1 MSSHRSVSERLMHR
15 SLRTASATLALAAV
29 FFAAPVPSFAAS
41 KEIIQLQTQV
51 QQLLDAVA
59 RLQQSNDERMGVMRD
74 QIQQTIDAVNKMT
87 LTVNAVQRQ
96 VQTASE
102 SSGKSTEQVSGQ
114 MQSLNDSV
122 DELKARLGR
131 IEKNLADLQSS
142 QQSINA
148 RLESGATTSAPPA
161 GAPATATPS
170 LPAAPLTAPTPRTGR
185 PSAALAPPPDS
196 PAAPPV
202 EDLYRT
208 AFTDYNGAK
217 YPLATTEFNDVI
229 KFYPD
234 SNFAGNAYFYL
245 GEMDYKANRYAAAAK
260 NYDKVMEQYPGNTK
274 IATAQLRK
282 GESLLAQKQTDAG
295 ARELRSL
302 IQRFPNS
309 QEASTARSKLNALGI
324 TITPRT
330 ARQ

>member
-1 MSSHRSVSERLMHR
+1 MQRPLRL
-15 SLRTASATLALAAV
+15 APATLIVAALL
-29 FFAAPVPSFAAS
+29 FAAPRPIFADN
-41 KEIIQLQTQV
+41 KQITELQTQV
-51 QQLLDAVA
+51 RLLLDAVA

-87 LTVNAVQRQ
+87 LVVDSVQRQ
-96 VQTASE
+96 VRASGE
-102 SSGKSTEQVSGQ
+102 SSGKASEQVSGQ

-148 RLESGATTSAPPA
+148 RLESGTSA
-161 GAPATATPS
+161 APITTAPS
-170 LPAAPLTAPTPRTGR
+170 LPQTGGTPPASRNGRLPTNSAPVPEA
-185 PSAALAPPPDS
+185 

-208 AFTDYNGAK
+208 AYTDYNGAK

-245 GEMDYKANRYAAAAK
+245 GEIDFKAARYGSAAK

-274 IATAQLRK
+274 VAVAQLRK
-282 GESLLAQKQTDAG
+282 GEALLAQKQNDAG
-295 ARELRSL
+295 VRELRSL

-309 QEASTARSKLNALGI
+309 QEASAARSRLSGLGI
-324 TITPRT
+324 TVTPRT
-330 ARQ
+330 RDR

>member
-1 MSSHRSVSERLMHR
+1 MHR
-15 SLRTASATLALAAV
+15 SLRLASATLVLAAV
-29 FFAAPVPSFAAS
+29 FATPAPMFAAS
-41 KEIIQLQTQV
+41 KEIIQLQEQV
-51 QQLLDAVA
+51 QQLLNAVA

-87 LTVNAVQRQ
+87 TVVDAVQRQ
-96 VQTASE
+96 VRTASE
-102 SSGKSTEQVSGQ
+102 TSGKATEQVSGQ

-131 IEKNLADLQSS
+131 IEKSLGDLQSS

-148 RLESGATTSAPPA
+148 RLESGASTAAPPTTA
-161 GAPATATPS
+161 PSLPGASTATPMPRNGRTPVPS
-170 LPAAPLTAPTPRTGR
+170 APVPDTPAAPA
-185 PSAALAPPPDS
+185 
-196 PAAPPV
+196 V

-208 AFTDYNGAK
+208 ALTDYNGAR
-217 YPLATTEFNDVI
+217 YPLSTTEFNDVI

-234 SNFAGNAYFYL
+234 SNFAGNSYFYL
-245 GEMDYKANRYAAAAK
+245 GEIDYKAGRYAAATK

-274 IATAQLRK
+274 VAVAQLRK

-309 QEASTARSKLNALGI
+309 QEAAAARGKLNAMGI

-330 ARQ
+330 R